1 MLIRRTI
8 LILYSGALLLCA
20 GCTGN
25 PEIKVPDRLGNL
37 KRTMLITGEEAIQV
51 INQMHGLPVASE
63 VNFIAEY
70 GEDPKDLL
78 YVTSYKNADEAEK
91 FLLQMVTK
99 LQAANSGPFSHL
111 HALKSYGK
119 SVYVTLGLGAI
130 HYIYRSSRYL
140 LWLHTYQNFGRELP
154 ENLIRE
160 YPVEKEV
167 QNL

>member
-1 MLIRRTI
+1 MMIRRT
-8 LILYSGALLLCA
+8 LLKRCTWAFLLYVSCS
-20 GCTGN
+20 GN
-25 PEIKVPDRLGNL
+25 PEVQAPDRLGDL
-37 KRTMLITGEEAIQV
+37 KRTALITGSEAIQV
-51 INQMHGLPVASE
+51 INQLHGLPVAGQI
-63 VNFIAEY
+63 NFIAEY

-78 YVTSYKNADEAEK
+78 YVTSYKNADEAEN
-91 FLLQMVTK
+91 FLTQMISKMQSSTG
-99 LQAANSGPFSHL
+99 GPFSHL

-140 LWLHTYQNFGRELP
+140 LWLQTYQNFGRELP
-154 ENLIRE
+154 ENLMKT